1 MFLPTQREETWARLD
16 EDRADILFNGKCVL
30 DQLGKMAEFPM
41 AHLMVSHGTHEY
53 LHTLVENTALNY
65 TKVGKSWK
73 KIKNSLMKKWTQKW
87 LVWFWSTGLF
97 LI

>member
-53 LHTLVENTALNY
+53 LHTLVENHCFKLHQSGE
-65 TKVGKSWK
+65 KLE
-73 KIKNSLMKKWTQKW
+73 KN
-87 LVWFWSTGLF
+87 
-97 LI
+97 